1 MEFKTPMKSKT
12 VIFGLLQITVAVCA
26 VLLADGWIQTHPR
39 AISAIGIVSGIA
51 TIVLRFLTTGPIAW
65 PDEQRLDI
73 DGPQRTTWYFQR
85 YRALSEGST
94 LQSGDE
100 WAMAGAKEL
109 VWWRIRPEEIGRVIP
124 PSGDYIYR
132 RPVESSAGDL
142 GPK

>member
-1 MEFKTPMKSKT
+1 MGATMEFKTPMKSKT

-65 PDEQRLDI
+65 PDESVE
-73 DGPQRTTWYFQR
+73 
-85 YRALSEGST
+85 YRVIPPNNVLRF
-94 LQSGDE
+94 GDE
-100 WAMAGAKEL
+100 WSMAGAKEP
-109 VWWRIRPEEIGRVIP
+109 VWQPIRPEEIGRVIP
-124 PSGDYIYR
+124 PFSDYSYR
-132 RPVESSAGDL
+132 RPVISSAGDL

>member
-1 MEFKTPMKSKT
+1 MEFKTPMRSKT

-26 VLLADGWIQTHPR
+26 VLLADGWIQSHPR

-73 DGPQRTTWYFQR
+73 NGNSRTTWYFQQ
-85 YRALSEGST
+85 YREIPPNTELR
-94 LQSGDE
+94 SGDE
-100 WAMAGAKEL
+100 WSIAGAKEP
-109 VWWRIRPEEIGRVIP
+109 VWWPIRPEEIGRVIP
-124 PSGDYIYR
+124 PFSDYSYR
-132 RPVESSAGDL
+132 RPVQSSAGDL